1 MGMKERSR
9 QRRKRIVAHIA
20 HSHEEAEQWDLEY
33 WQNQTPQERLS
44 ALRAMQKE
52 LEKIRGHGT

>member
-44 ALRAMQKE
+44 ALRIMQKE
-52 LEKIRGHGT
+52 LEKIRGLGT

>member
-1 MGMKERSR
+1 MGMRERSR

-33 WQNQTPQERLS
+33 WQKQTPQERLS

-52 LEKIRGHGT
+52 VEKIRRHNT